1 MKAEHPKATH
11 ERTGMPNREPAHQD
25 YQEVREVLR
34 DHGLRYSRPR
44 AVIVGFFSERD
55 RHVSA
60 EDLYLE
66 LQRRGQHLSLSTVYL
81 NLNVLSDAGV
91 VREFQGADGQKLYDS
106 NVSPHYHV
114 ICKDTGEVIDV
125 PAPTVDGVPLGRFL
139 KRTIEAATGWVV
151 DEPQIHLRGRSPT
164 AAGQE
169 AGQEEDR
176 ASIDTTN

>member
-1 MKAEHPKATH
+1 
-11 ERTGMPNREPAHQD
+11 MPNRDPSQHDRGDA
-25 YQEVREVLR
+25 REVLR
-34 DHGLRYSRPR
+34 EHGLRFSRPR
-44 AVIVGFFSERD
+44 AIIVDFFAEGD

-81 NLNVLSDAGV
+81 NLNVLTDAGV
-91 VREFQGADGQKLYDS
+91 VREFKGAEGQRLYDS

-139 KRTIEAATGWVV
+139 KRTVEAATGWEI
-151 DEPQIHLRGRSPT
+151 DEPQIHLRGRAPQ
-164 AAGQE
+164 A
-169 AGQEEDR
+169 DR
-176 ASIDTTN
+176 ADADASGD